1 MRAAVLAVSLA
12 SLAGLAAAQTGY
24 GRFPCTIVNGDN
36 TFSPDQ
42 TQCADS
48 ALVAPGADESGT
60 GAQGD
65 RPNPTDSVCTMETES
80 GAYFC
85 GIAGATCTTDANCD
99 NGPCTGGIC
108 QGGFTQACGGDDLN
122 CSGYLYCQS
131 GDYTTTAADTCGAV
145 GAFCQDYT
153 QGSTSFTDAQNYAI
167 FNQFCSTGYCNFGTG
182 NCDVHGTTVGVDC
195 SSDPEFYCTSTSTG
209 QGLTCDTTSYTC
221 QLAVAPSGRARSR
234 RNELA
239 RRNLC
244 PASHSAC
251 AIDGKKGFEC
261 IDTLSNLEQCGA
273 CASNGGVDCTSL
285 AGVEAVGCVAGV
297 CEIWSCQ
304 DGYAYNAE
312 TSACEASLL
321 I

>member
-1 MRAAVLAVSLA
+1 MRTAVLAVSLA

-24 GRFPCTIVNGDN
+24 GRFPCTIVNGDG

-48 ALVAPGADESGT
+48 ALVTPGADENGT

-65 RPNPTDSVCTMETES
+65 RPNPTNAVCTEETAT

-85 GIAGATCTTDANCD
+85 GIAGATCTTAANCD
-99 NGPCTGGIC
+99 NGPCVDGIC
-108 QGGFTQACGGDDLN
+108 QGGFNQDCANDDLN
-122 CSGYLYCQS
+122 CSGYLYCIG
-131 GDYTTTAADTCGAV
+131 GDYSTTAADTCGAV
-145 GAFCQDYT
+145 GSFCQDYT
-153 QGSTSFTDAQNYAI
+153 QGSSDFTDAENEAV
-167 FNQFCSTGYCNFGTG
+167 FNQFCASGYCNFGTG
-182 NCDVHGTTVGVDC
+182 NCDTHGTTVGVDC
-195 SSDPEFYCTSTSTG
+195 SSDPEFYCTQTSTG
-209 QGLTCDTTSYTC
+209 AALTCDSTSYTC
-221 QLAVAPSGRARSR
+221 QLAVVPSGRARSR

-244 PASHSAC
+244 PAAHSAC
-251 AIDGKKGFEC
+251 VIDGKKGFEC
-261 IDTLSNLEQCGA
+261 IDTQSNLEQCGA
-273 CASNGGVDCTSL
+273 CASQGGIDCTSL
-285 AGVEAVGCVAGV
+285 PGVEAVGCVAGV

-312 TSACEASLL
+312 TSACEASLR